1 MEDKRKMQQQTTDGS
16 ERGKGSRITNSKVR
30 DSSAKLIFGNATLC
44 SQLLRD
50 YGDLEILKNIRAED
64 IEDVTERFIPMFTE
78 ERDADVV
85 KKIRLAD
92 GEEMFVIS
100 LIDHKSSVDYNVIMQ
115 LMRYMVFIWEDYEKQ
130 MEKEHPGISKTKGF
144 KYPPIL
150 PIVYYEDT
158 AEWTAAE
165 QFQDRIFLSEVFSDF
180 VPHFR
185 YKLVQLQ
192 NYTKETLLK
201 NDDELAL
208 VMLINK
214 LRHAEEFRHLNVP
227 EEFIKRVAKEAP
239 GDVLDIMARVVA
251 TLLRKIDVPEEEVS
265 SFTDQIK
272 ERKMGELF
280 EHFEPYS
287 VRETR
292 KNSEKIGEIKGEKK
306 TLIRLICRK
315 LARGKDL
322 AQICDEVEDL
332 EENVKPI
339 YDIAI
344 TFAPDYSPEKVM
356 EKMGIT
362 PIEEE

>member
-1 MEDKRKMQQQTTDGS
+1 MEDKRKKQEKIAKTTEAF
-16 ERGKGSRITNSKVR
+16 ERGKGSQITNSKTR

-50 YGDLEILKNIRAED
+50 YGDLEILKNVQAED

-85 KKIRLAD
+85 KKVRLAS
-92 GEEMFVIS
+92 GEEMYVIS
-100 LIDHKSSVDYNVIMQ
+100 LIDHKSAVDYNVIMQ
-115 LMRYMVFIWEDYEKQ
+115 LMRYMLYIWEDYEKQ
-130 MEKEHPGISKTKGF
+130 MEKVHPGISKTKGF

-158 AEWTAAE
+158 AEWTAVE
-165 QFQDRIFLSEVFSDF
+165 QFQDRIFLSEVFADF

-214 LRHAEEFRHLNVP
+214 LRHAEELRHLNVP
-227 EEFIKRVAKEAP
+227 EEFIKRVAEEAP
-239 GDVLDIMARVVA
+239 RDVLDIMARVVA

-280 EHFEPYS
+280 ENFEPYS

-292 KNSEKIGEIKGEKK
+292 KTSEKIGETK
-306 TLIRLICRK
+306 TLIRQVCRK
-315 LARGKDL
+315 LARGKDF

-332 EENVKPI
+332 EEKVKPI

-344 TFAPDYSPEKVM
+344 TFAPDYLPEKVM
-356 EKMGIT
+356 EKMGIE